1 METAKLRRV
10 HLLGAGMVATMALT
24 AALVVA
30 RPGPDA
36 EAPTAEPAAGPMA
49 ASVAAAAPVAGVTL
63 ANVPNRA
70 VVESG
75 VASWYGAELA
85 GELTASGEPF
95 DPEAMTA
102 AHPEL
107 PFGTTVTVVNLEN
120 GRAVEVVIN
129 DRGPFTD
136 DRIIDVS
143 QAAARKLGFKDDG
156 TAEVQ
161 IEIEPEVLATI
172 TSSEA

>member
-1 METAKLRRV
+1 MTMETAKRRRV
-10 HLLGAGMVATMALT
+10 HLLAAGMVATMALT

-30 RPGPDA
+30 RLGPDA
-36 EAPTAEPAAGPMA
+36 EAPTAEPAAGPMTQ
-49 ASVAAAAPVAGVTL
+49 SVAASAGVTL